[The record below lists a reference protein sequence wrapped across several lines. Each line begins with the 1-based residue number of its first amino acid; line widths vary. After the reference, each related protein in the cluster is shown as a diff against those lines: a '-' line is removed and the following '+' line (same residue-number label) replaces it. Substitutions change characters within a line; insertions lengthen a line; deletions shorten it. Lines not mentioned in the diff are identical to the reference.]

1 MAKTEETIKLEKDIF
16 KATQKQGIFGCFEVT
31 IGFGGYC
38 LEMKTRK
45 ELIKGNTTNSL
56 IKSLDCSMWMGIYI
70 ILLVLIQI
78 QIML

>member
-1 MAKTEETIKLEKDIF
+1 MIF
-16 KATQKQGIFGCFEVT
+16 KIIISLMCFL
-31 IGFGGYC
+31 GYYT
-38 LEMKTRK
+38 EMKVRK
-45 ELIKGNTTNSL
+45 KLIKENTTNSL